1 MNQQINLFQPM
12 FRRQKKV
19 FSATTIVQ
27 TILLFIVAF
36 ALIYGYSLSR
46 ESGLRDELKK
56 LDVNVAYLKQ
66 QKMKLDNQYPVRT
79 KSKLLEAEIARLQAE
94 LDGRKQIEAL
104 LAGNA
109 LGNTHGF
116 SSYLEAF
123 ARRHVEGMWLT
134 RVTIADGGNSLG
146 LAGRT
151 LSSELVPQYIEQ
163 LGEDNAMK
171 GKAFNVM
178 TMQRLESEPRQIS
191 FNISTE

>member
-19 FSATTIVQ
+19 FSAATIVQ
-27 TILLFIVAF
+27 TIAVFIVAF
-36 ALIYGYSLSR
+36 ALIYGYSFSR
-46 ESGLRDELKK
+46 ESGLRDELRK
-56 LDVNVAYLKQ
+56 LDGKVAYLKE
-66 QKMKLDNQYPVRT
+66 QKIKLEKQYPPKTR
-79 KSKLLEAEIARLQAE
+79 SKLLENEIARLQAE
-94 LDGRKQIEAL
+94 LDSREQIEAL

-134 RVTIADGGNSLG
+134 RVTIANGGNSLG

-163 LGEDNAMK
+163 LGEDDAMK

-178 TMQRLESEPRQIS
+178 NMQRSDTDPKQIS
-191 FNISTE
+191 FDISTE